1 MEETVIVQSQELQQL
16 IQNKLAA
23 AGLSEEHAA
32 IVAEHLVFADASG
45 IHSHGAVRVDYYAER
60 IAKGGMNRTPQIT
73 FEETGPSSGIVH
85 GQNGAGQV
93 VVLEGPNVLGSRRL
107 VYGKRVIVGRY
118 PIMSKKPQKLT

>member
-60 IAKGGMNRTPQIT
+60 IAKGGMNRTPQRDR
-73 FEETGPSSGIVH
+73 SRAKWRR
-85 GQNGAGQV
+85 AG
-93 VVLEGPNVLGSRRL
+93 RRIRSD
-107 VYGKRVIVGRY
+107 KACH
-118 PIMSKKPQKLT
+118 